1 MGPDPLAAGLNT
13 VAEGLR
19 LLLETLSVLT
29 VLLGVGCSLSRCWP
43 ALRRRRSAPPLSLI
57 RTQFGSWL
65 SLALEFQLGA
75 DIVATTASPSRDNL
89 IQLAAIAVIRTG
101 LNVFLARE
109 LEASGHDPR

>member
-43 ALRRRRSAPPLSLI
+43 ALRRR
-57 RTQFGSWL
+57 
-65 SLALEFQLGA
+65 
-75 DIVATTASPSRDNL
+75 SR
-89 IQLAAIAVIRTG
+89 
-101 LNVFLARE
+101 
-109 LEASGHDPR
+109 